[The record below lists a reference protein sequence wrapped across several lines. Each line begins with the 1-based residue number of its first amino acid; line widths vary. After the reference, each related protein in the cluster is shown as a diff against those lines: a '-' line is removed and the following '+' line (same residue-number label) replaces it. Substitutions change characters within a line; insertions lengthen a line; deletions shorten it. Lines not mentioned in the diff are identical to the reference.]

1 MQYLAKVHTASL
13 HNSAYL
19 RAAQTGAANLVDS
32 HLGDTQ
38 LHLLAVNTDDH
49 IWELVTPPRMIAVST
64 PIVMKEQMLVL
75 LELDADNQVVSVED
89 ATQWVLKFVADY
101 LSIGITPKG
110 LKEDLERAEQWRQS
124 LTLQSQEVR
133 RRVLETAARRDEIQ
147 DLEKRLKLERESL
160 ESNLGKKE

>member
-13 HNSAYL
+13 HNSAHL
-19 RAAQTGAANLVDS
+19 SAAQISAAHS
-32 HLGDTQ
+32 GGSYSGDTQ
-38 LHLLAVNTDDH
+38 LHLLAVNTYDH

-64 PIVMKEQMLVL
+64 PILMNEQVLVL

-89 ATQWVLKFVADY
+89 ATQWILKFISDY
-101 LSIGITPKG
+101 LTIGITPKG
-110 LKEDLERAEQWRQS
+110 LKEELERAEQWRQS

-133 RRVLETAARRDEIQ
+133 RRALETAARRDEIQ

-160 ESNLGKKE
+160 ESNSGKKE